1 MNTIVALFD
10 HYDEADEAVQALYDY
25 GIESSRISIV
35 TRENDTL
42 KHGTSAGPAAAT
54 GATAGGVIGLIAGV
68 SAVLIPGIGP
78 VIATGTIAGA
88 LATTLGMTAVGAG
101 LGAATGGLLG
111 VLVDQGFPQK
121 DAEFYAEGVKRG
133 GVLVSVQTDESQP
146 HEQINDILRDAGA
159 VNIDTRRESWQNEG
173 WTHFDETERSG
184 EETYRR

>member
-10 HYDEADEAVQALYDY
+10 HYDEADQAVQALYDY
-25 GIESSRISIV
+25 GVDSNRISIV
-35 TRENDTL
+35 TSENDTIRR
-42 KHGTSAGPAAAT
+42 GTSAGPAAAT
-54 GATAGGVIGLIAGV
+54 GATAGGLVGLIAGV
-68 SAVLIPGIGP
+68 SALLIPGIGP

-111 VLVDQGFPQK
+111 VLVDQGYPRK

-133 GVLVSVQTDESQP
+133 GVLVSVQTTDSQP

-159 VNIDTRRESWQNEG
+159 VDIETRRQAWQNEG
-173 WTHFDETERSG
+173 WTHFDETERHS
-184 EETYRR
+184 EETYR